1 MAPVLRVRFIVLA
14 LSLALLGAPAFA
26 GQRAPAAS
34 EAQPTRGIV
43 LRIVQLLSPFLEK
56 LGPGMDP
63 LGAPAPPPEAGPST
77 TPQGSQG
84 DLGPGMDP
92 LG

>member
-1 MAPVLRVRFIVLA
+1 MAPVLRVRSLILA
-14 LSLALLGAPAFA
+14 LALTLLGAPAFA
-26 GQRAPAAS
+26 DQRAPAAP
-34 EAQPTRGIV
+34 EAPPARGII

-63 LGAPAPPPEAGPST
+63 LGAPAPPPDPAP
-77 TPQGSQG
+77 TPRQDSQG
-84 DLGPGMDP
+84 DLGAGMDP